1 MNKLTIIG
9 GGFMGAAIAEGL
21 VDSGWP
27 REDITVA
34 EVREARREFLTQ
46 QLRVNVTED
55 SGQAATG
62 ADVILLA
69 VKPQD
74 IGQALTAIKSHLAPN
89 ALVISICAGVK
100 IETIETALGEV
111 AVIRT
116 MPNTPAAIGL
126 GATAITRGQFATDQH
141 LADALNIFSTV
152 GKVVVVQEAQ
162 MDTVTAV
169 SGTGPAYV
177 FYLAEALIDAAMD
190 EGLSKQQAYTLVYQT
205 LRGAATLLSH
215 DRAGPAELRARVT
228 SPNGTTHAAI
238 THLEESDWAQ
248 TFKMAVKAAK
258 DRSIELGH

>member
-1 MNKLTIIG
+1 MNRLTIIG
-9 GGFMGAAIAEGL
+9 GGFMGGAIAEGL

-27 REDITVA
+27 REGITVA
-34 EVREARREFLTQ
+34 EVREARREFLTR
-46 QLRVNVTED
+46 QLRLNVTEE
-55 SGQAATG
+55 SGKAVKDAN
-62 ADVILLA
+62 VVLLA

-74 IGQALTAIKSHLAPN
+74 VSDTLAAIKSQIDPD
-89 ALVISICAGVK
+89 ALILSICAGVK
-100 IETIETALGEV
+100 IKTIEDALGEV

-126 GATAITRGQFATDQH
+126 GATAITRGQYATDQH

-152 GKVVVVQEAQ
+152 GKVVVVQESQ

-177 FYLAEALIDAAMD
+177 FYLAEALIDAAME
-190 EGLSKQQAYTLVYQT
+190 EGLSKQHAYTLVYQT

-215 DRAGPAELRARVT
+215 DRAGPAELRQRVT

-238 THLEESDWAQ
+238 THLQGSEWAT
-248 TFKMAVKAAK
+248 TFKAAVKAAK
-258 DRSIELGH
+258 DRSIELGG